1 MMESK
6 FYNYKIKPT
15 DPSTYAHL
23 VSEPM
28 SNSELELYFGSG
40 YESEIM
46 MYKDLANFNNVDELL
61 PKDLDYRIILIE
73 TSPNVGHWVL
83 ILKYKDTIEYFNSYG
98 VNGDTQKNSLIPKK
112 MNIFLGQN
120 KNYLSDL
127 MKKSDSKYKLIHNK
141 TKFQI
146 NSPKVATCGR
156 HIALRIIC
164 CEKMFMNLKEY
175 TKFVKD
181 SCRMY
186 KCNPDVLVCMYIH
199 GETI

>member
-1 MMESK
+1 MESK
-6 FYNYKIKPT
+6 YYNYNVAKPNLER
-15 DPSTYAHL
+15 YKHL

-46 MYKDLANFNNVDELL
+46 MYKDLANFGSIDELL
-61 PKDLDYRIILIE
+61 PKDIDYRIILIE

-83 ILKYKDTIEYFNSYG
+83 ILKYKDTVEYFNSYG
-98 VNGDTQKNSLIPKK
+98 VNGDVQKNSLIPKK
-112 MNIFLGQN
+112 MNIFLGQ
-120 KNYLSDL
+120 KKDYLTDL

-141 TKFQI
+141 TKFQK
-146 NSPKVATCGR
+146 NSPDVATCGR

-175 TKFVKD
+175 TDFVKG
-181 SCRMY
+181 SCKMY
-186 KCNPDVLVCMYIH
+186 NCNPDELVCMYIH
-199 GETI
+199 GENI